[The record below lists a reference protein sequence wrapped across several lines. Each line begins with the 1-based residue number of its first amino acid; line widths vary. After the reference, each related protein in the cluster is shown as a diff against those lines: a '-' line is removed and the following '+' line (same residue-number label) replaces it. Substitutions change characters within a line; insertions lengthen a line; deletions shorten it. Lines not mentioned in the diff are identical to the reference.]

1 MASTPQ
7 KSNTRSRKPAGSTR
21 AKPRSAAA
29 SSRSSSARS
38 SSARRAAPSGGN
50 RRATPAAST
59 NGQGAAGTARTAI
72 AKVGKPVVAGG
83 VAVAGIVGG
92 IALGAKAMP
101 RKRRFPGSLM
111 HGLNGLDMK
120 KLDPGKIDMKKTRK
134 QVGKASKQF
143 GEFTKELRKAGEQA
157 ERIGDALK

>member
-1 MASTPQ
+1 MATTPQ

-29 SSRSSSARS
+29 GSRSSSASTRARS
-38 SSARRAAPSGGN
+38 NSAQRAAS
-50 RRATPAAST
+50 A
-59 NGQGAAGTARTAI
+59 NGQGAAGTARKAI

-101 RKRRFPGSLM
+101 RKRRFPSSLM

-157 ERIGDALK
+157 ERIGEALK

>member
-1 MASTPQ
+1 MATTPQ

-29 SSRSSSARS
+29 GSRSSSASTRTRS
-38 SSARRAAPSGGN
+38 SSAQRAAS
-50 RRATPAAST
+50 A

-72 AKVGKPVVAGG
+72 AKVGKPVVAGS

-101 RKRRFPGSLM
+101 RKRRFPSSLM

-157 ERIGDALK
+157 ERIGEALK